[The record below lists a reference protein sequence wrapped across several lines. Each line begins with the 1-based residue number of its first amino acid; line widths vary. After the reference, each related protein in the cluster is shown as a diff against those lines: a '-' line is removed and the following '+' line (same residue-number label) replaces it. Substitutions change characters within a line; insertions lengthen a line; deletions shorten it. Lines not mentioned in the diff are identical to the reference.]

1 MILKREIR
9 NWGEQRSK
17 IPRHYIGVQIIQFLR
32 QKHVIFVSA
41 NRQKGHE
48 KMRQWRRA
56 ITTTQNAFSSIVL
69 MSGNLKEMKSAL
81 AENCLFS
88 GALFAFKN
96 FIFPFVFFHQI
107 FTITPFLI
115 ASRTSTFSS
124 LFSTFTHWIVF
135 YRSAYLFHIVS
146 VFERGS
152 IFKGNTRFWWR
163 KLQLIFDKHF
173 SSQPI

>member
-1 MILKREIR
+1 
-9 NWGEQRSK
+9 
-17 IPRHYIGVQIIQFLR
+17 
-32 QKHVIFVSA
+32 
-41 NRQKGHE
+41 
-48 KMRQWRRA
+48 MRQWRRA

-135 YRSAYLFHIVS
+135 IVELTFFILFRFSKKVLFLRETRDFGDANCSSFLINIFLHSQFNFVN
-146 VFERGS
+146 VF
-152 IFKGNTRFWWR
+152 TVYCT
-163 KLQLIFDKHF
+163 
-173 SSQPI
+173 